1 MREAAPVDGE
11 TVLSD
16 LDAKGFARRPDLLD
30 RDACRRLIAMYRD
43 DHRFRSRIVMA
54 HHGFGRGTYGY
65 FRYPLPEI
73 VSELRG
79 TLYQELQPLANEW
92 RRHLGLGGTDYPPS
106 LEAFSEICRRA
117 GQDRPTPLLL
127 RYEAGDYNCLHQDVY
142 GEVAFPFQVIVGLNA
157 YGRDYDGGELVL
169 VENRPR
175 MQSIPHVI
183 GLGEGDAVI
192 LAVRERPK
200 RGRRG
205 YHKVTLRHGVSE
217 VTRGER
223 YTLGIIFH
231 DAA

>member
-1 MREAAPVDGE
+1 MTETAPVDGE
-11 TVLSD
+11 NILSD
-16 LDAKGFARRPDLLD
+16 LDARGFARLPDLLD
-30 RDACRRLIAMYRD
+30 RDTCQRLIAMYRD

-54 HHGFGRGTYGY
+54 RHGFGRGAYGY

-73 VSELRG
+73 VSELRRAF
-79 TLYQELQPLANEW
+79 YQALQPLANEW
-92 RRHLGLGGTDYPPS
+92 RRRLGLDADYPPS
-106 LEAFSEICRRA
+106 LEAFSEVCRRA

-127 RYEAGDYNCLHQDVY
+127 RYETGDFNCLHQDIY

-157 YGRDYDGGELVL
+157 HSRDYEGGELVL

-200 RGRRG
+200 LGKRG
-205 YHKVTLRHGVSE
+205 YHKVTMRHGVSE